1 MQGPPHPDHAPPGP
15 GHGHPTRPR
24 GRYSTSRGTRPAPPW
39 GLDLVRPL
47 LFVLALAVI
56 SVPGVWLADSGVL
69 TNRAGNPIDD
79 IGLYA
84 AGWTAVL
91 GTILPIFRG
100 NPKRADRGLRRTG
113 LVPLVIVIAVIAVI
127 AALAAL
133 VMCIASLLWPFVG
146 DFPAAT
152 GELADRAGGDPAG
165 VLTTFLLM
173 STSGILGMTFFAA
186 LTVHDPPHPAR
197 IWGTL
202 GWIGS
207 AVAYIWPA
215 IIVVTRPASW
225 GGMVF
230 LLSCFAAVV
239 VCIVVLGAV
248 QRNRPGPHGRGGAH
262 GRSVPR
268 RRPDVRR

>member
-1 MQGPPHPDHAPPGP
+1 M
-15 GHGHPTRPR
+15 
-24 GRYSTSRGTRPAPPW
+24 
-39 GLDLVRPL
+39 
-47 LFVLALAVI
+47 
-56 SVPGVWLADSGVL
+56 PGVWLADSGIL
-69 TNRAGNPIDD
+69 TNRAGNPVDD

-113 LVPLVIVIAVIAVI
+113 LVPLVIVTC
-127 AALAAL
+127 ALTAL
-133 VMCIASLLWPFVG
+133 LMCIASLLWPLVG

-152 GELADRAGGDPAG
+152 GALADRAGGDPAG

-173 STSGILGMTFFAA
+173 STSGILAMTFFAV

-215 IIVVTRPASW
+215 IVVVTRPAPW
-225 GGMVF
+225 GGMAF
-230 LLSCFAAVV
+230 LLGCFAAAVV
-239 VCIVVLGAV
+239 LCILVLGAV
-248 QRNRPGPHGRGGAH
+248 QRRRPDPRARGGAH
-262 GRSVPR
+262 PR
-268 RRPDVRR
+268 HDARGPRAPHDARAPHGARHPSGPYHRPEVRR